1 MHQLFQL
8 NLSAFDLWKIHK
20 CVYVNPN
27 LHFIANQISKWLTR
41 DDFIKESKVN
51 IQSGSVYP

>member
-8 NLSAFDLWKIHK
+8 NLKGFDLRETHK

-27 LHFIANQISKWLTR
+27 SQFIAQQLSKWLTR
-41 DDFIKESKVN
+41 DDFIKVN
-51 IQSGSVYP
+51 IQSEPAYP